1 MLMIITEMHMWQ
13 YHIHQMALLA
23 NAIYNLDKEKN
34 TVMAKNIVRITES
47 ELQNVIKEAATNILK
62 EYWDD
67 DRFEYEN
74 FSDEGN
80 GGIEEYGSNISEL
93 LNGLGDSDSLH
104 AVGEY
109 VAENMDSIEKLQWFI
124 EGLQA
129 GMSGGSNYD
138 YYQQNGIE
146 RN

>member
-1 MLMIITEMHMWQ
+1 MSTAISLPNVIRLTEADLHR
-13 YHIHQMALLA
+13 
-23 NAIYNLDKEKN
+23 
-34 TVMAKNIVRITES
+34 IVRES
-47 ELQNVIKEAATNILK
+47 ASKILK

-109 VAENMDSIEKLQWFI
+109 VAENMDSMEKLQWFI

-129 GMSGGSNYD
+129 GMSSGSNYD